1 MATSFVTMIR
11 RDFFKTGTI
20 AVLGTTLFSA
30 LDPIGKVLSPADE
43 KAIGTAKNIIFL
55 VSDGMSNGT
64 LNMANLL
71 SERMYGRESK
81 WISLYRENKV
91 KRAYMDTASANAM
104 VTDSAASSSAWGGGV
119 RVNNGKINANAD
131 GTFNTP
137 ILQKFKTAGK
147 KVGCVTTVPITHATP
162 AGFCITNNSRGDQS
176 EIALQYLPLKFDV
189 MMGGGDK
196 YFNATKR
203 KDKVDAYAQFEKA
216 NYQLAKTK
224 AQMLALNNSKPI
236 LGVFDED
243 ALPFTV
249 DYSHDK
255 NLQNQVPTLA
265 EMTLSAIDLMK
276 DHPNGFVLQVEG
288 GKVDWAAHSNDTPG
302 LLFDQLAFDH
312 AVEKAMEFAE
322 KDKNTL
328 VIITTDHGNGNP
340 GLFGDHDSN
349 QKFDL
354 LQKFKH
360 SNDWILNNVKPNF
373 TATSLIELINN
384 AQGYTISNNQ
394 AKSLLA
400 HYEKLDGGGMYN
412 ARQLPF
418 ELLGKIQE
426 DYIAIGWGSME
437 HSADYVELA
446 AYGPGSELMS
456 PFVRNTELHN
466 LMLNA
471 AGVKI

>member
-1 MATSFVTMIR
+1 MIR
-11 RDFFKTGTI
+11 RDFFKTGTL
-20 AVLGTTLFSA
+20 AVLGTSLFST
-30 LDPIGKVLSPADE
+30 LDPISKVLSPTDE

-119 RVNNGKINANAD
+119 RVNNGKINTNAD

-137 ILQKFKTAGK
+137 ILQKFKKAGK

-162 AGFCITNNSRGDQS
+162 AGFCIANNSRGNQS
-176 EIALQYLPLKFDV
+176 EIALQYLPFKFDV

-196 YFNATKR
+196 YFNSTKR
-203 KDKVDAYAQFEKA
+203 KDKIDVYTQFENA
-216 NYQLAKTK
+216 DYQLVKTK
-224 AQMLALNNSKPI
+224 AQMMSLNNSKPI

-249 DYSHDK
+249 DYNHDNNIQK
-255 NLQNQVPTLA
+255 QVPTLA
-265 EMTLSAIDLMK
+265 EMTSKAIDLMK

-288 GKVDWAAHSNDTPG
+288 GKVDWAAHSNDSPG
-302 LLFDQLAFDH
+302 LLFDQIAFDH
-312 AVEKAMEFAE
+312 AIEKAIEFAE

-340 GLFGDHDSN
+340 GLFGEDDSDR
-349 QKFDL
+349 KFDS
-354 LQKFKH
+354 LQKIKH
-360 SNDWILNNVKPNF
+360 SNDWILNKVRPNF
-373 TATSLIELINN
+373 TTASLIELINN
-384 AQGYTISNNQ
+384 AQGYTISNEQ
-394 AKSLLA
+394 AKKLLA
-400 HYEKLDGGGMYN
+400 HYEKLDGGGIYDP
-412 ARQLPF
+412 RKLPF

-426 DYIAIGWGSME
+426 NYTAIRWGSME

-446 AYGPGSELMS
+446 AYGPGSELMNY
-456 PFVRNTELHN
+456 FVRNTELHN

-471 AGVKI
+471 TGVKV

>member
-1 MATSFVTMIR
+1 MIR
-11 RDFFKTGTI
+11 RDFFKTSTI
-20 AVLGTTLFSA
+20 ALLGTSLGSA
-30 LDPIGKVLSPADE
+30 LEPVSNILSPTEE
-43 KAIGTAKNIIFL
+43 KAVGTAKNIIFL

-64 LNMANLL
+64 LTMANLL

-81 WISLYRENKV
+81 WISLYREGKV
-91 KRAYMDTASANAM
+91 KRAFMDTASANAM
-104 VTDSAASSSAWGGGV
+104 VTDSAASASAWGGGV

-131 GTFNTP
+131 GSFNTP

-176 EIALQYLPLKFDV
+176 EIALQYLPLQFDV

-196 YFNATKR
+196 YFNGAKR
-203 KDKVDAYAQFEKA
+203 RDKVDAYAQFEKA
-216 NYQLAKTK
+216 NYQLVKTK
-224 AQMLALNNSKPI
+224 AQMLGVNNKKPI

-249 DYSHDK
+249 DYNHDK

-265 EMTLSAIDLMK
+265 EMTVKAIDLMK
-276 DHPNGFVLQVEG
+276 DHPNGFALQIEG
-288 GKVDWAAHSNDTPG
+288 GKVDWAAHSNDAPG
-302 LLFDQLAFDH
+302 LLFDQIAFEL
-312 AVEKAMEFAE
+312 AVEKVMEFAE

-340 GLFGDHDSN
+340 GLFGDHNSN

-373 TATSLIELINN
+373 TPATLIELINE
-384 AQGYTISNNQ
+384 AQGYTVSNEQ

-400 HYEKLDGGGMYN
+400 HYEKLDGSGMYN
-412 ARQLPF
+412 ARRLPF
-418 ELLGKIQE
+418 ELLGKIQS
-426 DYIAIGWGSME
+426 DYTAIAWGSME

-446 AYGPGSELMS
+446 AYGPGSELMK

-471 AGVKI
+471 AGVKV

>member
-1 MATSFVTMIR
+1 MIR
-11 RDFFKTGTI
+11 RDFFKTSTI
-20 AVLGTTLFSA
+20 AVLGTSLLNA
-30 LDPIGKVLSPADE
+30 LEPVNSLLNPTGE
-43 KAIGTAKNIIFL
+43 KAIGSAKNIIFL
-55 VSDGMSNGT
+55 VSDGMSSGT
-64 LNMANLL
+64 LTMANLL

-91 KRAYMDTASANAM
+91 KRAFMDTASANAM

-119 RVNNGKINANAD
+119 RVNNGKINVNAD
-131 GTFNTP
+131 GSFNTP

-162 AGFCITNNSRGDQS
+162 AGFCINNNSRGDQQ

-203 KDKVDAYAQFEKA
+203 SDQIDAYAKYEKA
-216 NYQLAKTK
+216 NYQIAKTK
-224 AQMLALNNSKPI
+224 AQMLALNNKKPI

-249 DYSHDK
+249 DYNHDK

-265 EMTLSAIDLMK
+265 EMTLQAIELMK
-276 DHPNGFVLQVEG
+276 DHANGFVLQVEG
-288 GKVDWAAHSNDTPG
+288 GKVDWAAHTNDSAG
-302 LLFDQLAFDH
+302 LLFDQIAFDQ

-322 KDKNTL
+322 KDGNTL

-360 SNDWILNNVKPNF
+360 SNDWVLNNVKPNF
-373 TATSLIELINN
+373 TTASLIELIYN
-384 AQGYTISNNQ
+384 AQGYKITTEQ
-394 AKSLLA
+394 AKNIMT
-400 HYEKLDGGGMYN
+400 HYEKLDGGGIYN
-412 ARQLPF
+412 AYKLPF
-418 ELLGKIQE
+418 ELFGKIQA
-426 DYIAIGWGSME
+426 DYTAIAWGAME

-446 AYGPGSELMS
+446 AYGPGSELMN
-456 PFVRNTELHN
+456 PFVSNTELHH

-471 AGVKI
+471 AGIKV

>member
-1 MATSFVTMIR
+1 MIR
-11 RDFFKTGTI
+11 RDFFKTSTI
-20 AVLGTTLFSA
+20 ALLGTSIASA
-30 LDPIGKVLSPADE
+30 LEPASRLLLPSDE

-55 VSDGMSNGT
+55 VSDGMSSGT
-64 LNMANLL
+64 LTMANLL

-81 WISLYRENKV
+81 WISLYREGKV
-91 KRAYMDTASANAM
+91 KRAFMDTASANAM

-119 RVNNGKINANAD
+119 RVNNGKINVNAD

-162 AGFCITNNSRGDQS
+162 AGFCINNNSRGDQS

-189 MMGGGDK
+189 MMGGGDQ
-196 YFNATKR
+196 YFNANKR
-203 KDKVDAYAQFEKA
+203 SDKADVYAQFEKA
-216 NYQLAKTK
+216 NYQIVKTK
-224 AQMLALNNSKPI
+224 AQMLTLDSKKPI

-249 DYSHDK
+249 DYNHDK

-265 EMTLSAIDLMK
+265 EMTLKAIDLMK
-276 DHPNGFVLQVEG
+276 DDPKGFVLQVEG
-288 GKVDWAAHSNDTPG
+288 GKVDWAAHSNDSVG
-302 LLFDQLAFDH
+302 LLFDQIAFDN
-312 AVEKAMEFAE
+312 AVEKAIEFAE
-322 KDKNTL
+322 KDGNTL

-340 GLFGDHDSN
+340 GLFGDHDSD

-360 SNDWILNNVKPNF
+360 SNDWVLNQVKPNF
-373 TATSLIELINN
+373 TTATLTELIYD
-384 AQGYTISNNQ
+384 AQLYKITNEQ

-400 HYEKLDGGGMYN
+400 HYEKLDGGGTYN
-412 ARQLPF
+412 PYKLPF

-426 DYIAIGWGSME
+426 DYTAISWASME

-446 AYGPGSELMS
+446 AFGPGSELMNH
-456 PFVRNTELHN
+456 FVRNTELHN

-471 AGVKI
+471 TGVKL

>member
-1 MATSFVTMIR
+1 MIR
-11 RDFFKTGTI
+11 RDFFKTSTI
-20 AVLGTTLFSA
+20 ALLGTSLGSA
-30 LDPIGKVLSPADE
+30 LEPVNNILSPATE
-43 KAIGTAKNIIFL
+43 KAVGTAKNIIFL

-71 SERMYGRESK
+71 SERMYGHESK
-81 WISLYRENKV
+81 WIALYRENIV
-91 KRAYMDTASANAM
+91 KRAYMDTASANAI

-131 GTFNTP
+131 GSFNTP

-147 KVGCVTTVPITHATP
+147 KVGCITTVPITHATP

-196 YFNATKR
+196 YFNASKR
-203 KDKVDAYAQFEKA
+203 RDKVDAYAQFEKA

-224 AQMLALNNSKPI
+224 AQMLALDSKKPI
-236 LGVFDED
+236 LGVFDND
-243 ALPFTV
+243 ALPFSV
-249 DYSHDK
+249 DYNSDK
-255 NLQNQVPTLA
+255 NLQNEVPTLA
-265 EMTLSAIDLMK
+265 EMTVKAIDLMK
-276 DHPNGFVLQVEG
+276 DHPNGFVLQIEG
-288 GKVDWAAHSNDTPG
+288 GKVDWAAHTNDTSG
-302 LLFDQLAFDH
+302 LLFDQIAFDH
-312 AVEKAMEFAE
+312 AVQKAIEFAQ

-340 GLFGDHDSN
+340 GLFGGETSDK
-349 QKFDL
+349 KFDL

-360 SNDWILNNVKPNF
+360 SNDWVLNIVKPNF
-373 TATSLIELINN
+373 TPTTLIELIHD
-384 AQGYTISNNQ
+384 AQGYKITDEQ

-400 HYEKLDGGGMYN
+400 YYEKLDGGATYN
-412 ARQLPF
+412 SYRLPF
-418 ELLGKIQE
+418 ELFGKIQAN
-426 DYIAIGWGSME
+426 YTAIAWGTMD

-446 AYGPGSELMS
+446 AYGPGSELMN

-471 AGVKI
+471 AGVKVS